1 MFARTGGA
9 ELGGSICRRVEPEMR
24 NGDMA
29 IRVGAFSQARKLAN
43 GCSSSQA
50 NGPKKWLVAN
60 SRSECAY
67 SRAAAW
73 LYIWRKR
80 QLQCFLGRHSD
91 SRCPAAES
99 AGGVRDGRRASQG
112 RNHSV
117 SQRAM
122 DYKCPSIKRPIR
134 AHTARKS
141 RNRTASSVWEATACK
156 SSPFRFIFFST

>member
-1 MFARTGGA
+1 
-9 ELGGSICRRVEPEMR
+9 LGGSICRRVEPETR
-24 NGDMA
+24 SGDMA
-29 IRVGAFSQARKLAN
+29 IRVGAFSHARKLAN

-122 DYKCPSIKRPIR
+122 DYKCPSKKRLVR
-134 AHTARKS
+134 ATPREKNRKQ
-141 RNRTASSVWEATACK
+141 TASSVWGATACK
-156 SSPFRFIFFST
+156 SSRFRFIFFST